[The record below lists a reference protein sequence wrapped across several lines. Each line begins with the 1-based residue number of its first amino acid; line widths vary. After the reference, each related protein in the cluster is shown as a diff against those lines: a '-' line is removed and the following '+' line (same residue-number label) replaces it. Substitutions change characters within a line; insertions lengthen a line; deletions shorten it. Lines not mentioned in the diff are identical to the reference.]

1 MSDFPIVL
9 RKVEFVKSATHPKH
23 YPLAVFKE
31 VAFAGRSNVGKSS
44 LINAMV
50 RRKNLV
56 KVSGTPGRTQLINF
70 FLVNDEL
77 SIVDLP
83 GYGFAK
89 VPHDVK
95 KKWGAML
102 DNYLKYRESL
112 CTVIVLMDLRRGIQE
127 DDIQLIEALPFFN
140 IQPILVFTKADKY
153 KRNARIQ
160 RRKELAQ
167 KHGFRPEDLLLTS
180 SAKGF
185 GLDELWQRIIDM
197 TSIETT

>member
-70 FLVNDEL
+70 FQVNDEL

-83 GYGFAK
+83 GYAQTIFYNHAIRRM
-89 VPHDVK
+89 VNRLLSRFHHHAVADVLV
-95 KKWGAML
+95 WC
-102 DNYLKYRESL
+102 ES
-112 CTVIVLMDLRRGIQE
+112 CARLR
-127 DDIQLIEALPFFN
+127 
-140 IQPILVFTKADKY
+140 
-153 KRNARIQ
+153 
-160 RRKELAQ
+160 
-167 KHGFRPEDLLLTS
+167 
-180 SAKGF
+180 
-185 GLDELWQRIIDM
+185 
-197 TSIETT
+197 